1 MDIHYFEIAGVKRP
15 VVFSMRAVKN
25 IQDAFGGMEKMSEG
39 VIDRDIGIVNKVL
52 EILLDAGQAYCEGV
66 GVDCPPPLKC
76 SPADIMDIGETQ
88 AAVEMIFEVIKAD
101 GERSVEVSS
110 KN

>member
-39 VIDRDIGIVNKVL
+39 VIDRDIGIVSRVL
-52 EILLDAGQAYCEGV
+52 EILLDAGQAYCEGT
-66 GVDCPPPLKC
+66 GTECPPPLKC
-76 SPADIMDIGETQ
+76 PPADIMDISETQ

-101 GERSVEVSS
+101 SERTVEVSS